1 MAKRKTK
8 KFKGFH
14 NLSAGLFGY
23 RGWYW
28 YKNIGDFWI
37 LIKRVFFTL
46 NHGYAPQAL
55 WETDGWFIGEREFD
69 LPELKLLV
77 DAVQSS
83 KFSTRKKSGEL
94 IKKLEKLTSR
104 HQAVELQRQV
114 FVANRVKSMNES
126 IYYNVDAIQEAISK
140 NVQITFPKAI
150 K

>member
-1 MAKRKTK
+1 MAKRKAK

-55 WETDGWFIGEREFD
+55 WETDGWFIGVMREILTGYRNNRNFVGFFDRETKTEEENERKTNELLDHMIGLLDKMELDYMCDEKTIKESDRARTEFFA
-69 LPELKLLV
+69 LFCKY
-77 DAVQSS
+77 
-83 KFSTRKKSGEL
+83 F
-94 IKKLEKLTSR
+94 
-104 HQAVELQRQV
+104 
-114 FVANRVKSMNES
+114 
-126 IYYNVDAIQEAISK
+126 YNFCD
-140 NVQITFPKAI
+140 
-150 K
+150 

>member
-1 MAKRKTK
+1 MAKIKTK

-55 WETDGWFIGEREFD
+55 WETDGWFVGIMRE
-69 LPELKLLV
+69 
-77 DAVQSS
+77 
-83 KFSTRKKSGEL
+83 
-94 IKKLEKLTSR
+94 ILTNYKD
-104 HQAVELQRQV
+104 
-114 FVANRVKSMNES
+114 NRVFTGFFFNEGLNEEEDIAKTDKELEQMIRLLDKMDMGYCDNKDS
-126 IYYNVDAIQEAISK
+126 FKESERAKNKFFILLSK
-140 NVQITFPKAI
+140 YFFYLWE
-150 K
+150 

>member
-37 LIKRVFFTL
+37 LIKRVIFTL

-55 WETDGWFIGEREFD
+55 WETDGWFIGVMREILTNYKDNRIFTGFFFNEGLNEEEDIAKTDKELEQMIRLLDKMDMGYCDNKDPFKESERAKNKFFI
-69 LPELKLLV
+69 LL
-77 DAVQSS
+77 S
-83 KFSTRKKSGEL
+83 KYFFYLWE
-94 IKKLEKLTSR
+94 
-104 HQAVELQRQV
+104 
-114 FVANRVKSMNES
+114 
-126 IYYNVDAIQEAISK
+126 
-140 NVQITFPKAI
+140 
-150 K
+150 

>member
-8 KFKGFH
+8 KFKGTH

-55 WETDGWFIGEREFD
+55 WETDRWFIGVMREILTNYKDNRIFTGFFFDEGLNEEEDIAKTDKELEQMIRLLDKMDMGYCDNKDPFKESERAKNKFFI
-69 LPELKLLV
+69 LL
-77 DAVQSS
+77 S
-83 KFSTRKKSGEL
+83 KYFFYLWE
-94 IKKLEKLTSR
+94 
-104 HQAVELQRQV
+104 
-114 FVANRVKSMNES
+114 
-126 IYYNVDAIQEAISK
+126 
-140 NVQITFPKAI
+140 
-150 K
+150 

>member
-1 MAKRKTK
+1 MAKIKTK

-55 WETDGWFIGEREFD
+55 WETDGWFVGIMRE
-69 LPELKLLV
+69 
-77 DAVQSS
+77 
-83 KFSTRKKSGEL
+83 
-94 IKKLEKLTSR
+94 ILTNYKD
-104 HQAVELQRQV
+104 
-114 FVANRVKSMNES
+114 NRVFTGFFFNEGLKEEEDIAKTDKELEQMIRLLDKMDMGYCDNKDS
-126 IYYNVDAIQEAISK
+126 FKESERAKNKFFILLSK
-140 NVQITFPKAI
+140 YFFYLWE
-150 K
+150 

>member
-8 KFKGFH
+8 KFKGLH

-55 WETDGWFIGEREFD
+55 WETDGWFIGVMRE
-69 LPELKLLV
+69 
-77 DAVQSS
+77 
-83 KFSTRKKSGEL
+83 
-94 IKKLEKLTSR
+94 ILTNYKD
-104 HQAVELQRQV
+104 
-114 FVANRVKSMNES
+114 NRVFTGFFFNKGLNEEEDIAKTDKELEQMIRLLDKMDMGYCDNKDPFKES
-126 IYYNVDAIQEAISK
+126 ERAKNKFFILLSK
-140 NVQITFPKAI
+140 YFFYLWE
-150 K
+150 